1 MQMEFERRIQL
12 ISPDLMVEN
21 KPSSDLIFSYLNAAQ
36 DRYVVM
42 NYVGDD
48 QTVID
53 TKTFNKNV
61 DAIKSLLIEKELV
74 STGVT
79 PMGFVRFR
87 LPYTT
92 TDEYFLYVQSM
103 SKVTG
108 TYKKLSGTV
117 LLTNQLVKYTDL
129 PKYAQTALNTPIVRQ
144 PATAFM
150 SDPNSKYNYLIVA
163 ADKYTTVQSLILTYY
178 RRPLR
183 FNTIGSATKCE
194 LPDTVHSEIVD
205 LAVDMFITE
214 GKYRL
219 NVKPQP
225 ENKE

>member
-12 ISPDLMVEN
+12 ISPDLIIDA
-21 KPSSDLIFSYLNAAQ
+21 KPNSDLIFSYLNAAQ

-48 QTVID
+48 QTIID

-61 DAIKSLLIEKELV
+61 DSIKSLLVEKELV
-74 STGVT
+74 SSGTT
-79 PMGFVRFR
+79 PMGFPRFR
-87 LPYTT
+87 LPYNSN
-92 TDEYFLYVQSM
+92 DEYFLYVQSM

-144 PATAFM
+144 PGAAFM
-150 SDPNSKYNYLIVA
+150 SDPTTKYNYLIIA
-163 ADKYTTVQSLILTYY
+163 ADKYTSVQSLLLTYY

-183 FNTIGSATKCE
+183 FNTKGGATKCE
-194 LPDTVHSEIVD
+194 LPETVHSEIVD
-205 LAVDMFITE
+205 LAVDMFIVE
-214 GKYRL
+214 GKYKL
-219 NVKPQP
+219 QVKPQP
-225 ENKE
+225 DKE